1 MTGTAGSAEGPLA
14 GRGSWALGVALPS
27 ASGRSLS
34 LWNVRSPGTALG
46 LETRLSSYSGERDS
60 DDLEDLDRSDTRSRY
75 RSLRLHLRPAIKLYR
90 PLHDGV
96 APFVF
101 WKARAEFALRDSRFD
116 RDSVRRSTRN
126 DRDLD
131 LGLAAGLGTE
141 WFPFQRISL
150 NGRTGLD
157 LSYRKEN
164 DDRYNTSV
172 WSLETFETEMRAL
185 VYF

>member
-1 MTGTAGSAEGPLA
+1 MA

-27 ASGRSLS
+27 ASEFSLS
-34 LWNVRSPGTALG
+34 LWKVRSPVTALG
-46 LETRLSSYSGERDS
+46 LETRLSSSSGGYDS
-60 DDLEDLDRSDTRSRY
+60 ETLEDLDRSYTRSRY

-90 PLHDGV
+90 PLHDRV

-101 WKARAEFALRDSRFD
+101 WKAHAGFVLRDSRYD

-131 LGLAAGLGTE
+131 LGLAVGLGTE
-141 WFPFQRISL
+141 WFPFQRLSL
-150 NGRTGLD
+150 NGQTGLD

-164 DDRYNTSV
+164 DDRYNTSE
-172 WSLETFETEMRAL
+172 WSLITFRTEMTAL

>member
-1 MTGTAGSAEGPLA
+1 M
-14 GRGSWALGVALPS
+14 W
-27 ASGRSLS
+27 
-34 LWNVRSPGTALG
+34 
-46 LETRLSSYSGERDS
+46 SSSGERDS
-60 DDLEDLDRSDTRSRY
+60 DYHEDLDRSDTRSRY
-75 RSLRLHLRPAIKLYR
+75 RRLRLQLRPAIKLYR
-90 PLHDGV
+90 PLHVRV

-101 WKARAEFALRDSRFD
+101 LTTHAEFVLLDSRYD

-150 NGRTGLD
+150 NGQTGLD